1 MDEEDI
7 AAQELV
13 KAVKNCSKS
22 TREEVFEKYE
32 ELL

>member
-13 KAVKNCSKS
+13 EAVKNCSKS
-22 TREEVFEKYE
+22 TRKEVFEEYE
-32 ELL
+32 KLL